1 MPGVTPTEV
10 TLNGFLTAYGHG
22 YRWVG
27 GVGLNLRPR
36 IPTNK
41 QFGTIPIYPKASWLR
56 QPAST
61 VKAYGEA
68 AKNSALTLSNTSYSC
83 QAFQSGEN
91 LYYELLDAGDPIGL
105 AERATEQ
112 TIDKI
117 LLDAELRIRDRAWA
131 GLEVRWR

>member
-1 MPGVTPTEV
+1 VPGVTPTEV
-10 TLNGFLTAYGHG
+10 TLNGFFTAYGHG

-27 GVGLNLRPR
+27 GVGLNLCPR
-36 IPTNK
+36 IP
-41 QFGTIPIYPKASWLR
+41 PISSLERSRFIRKPSWLR

-61 VKAYGEA
+61 VEAYGEA

-91 LYYELLDAGDPIGL
+91 LYYELLDEGDPIGL
-105 AERATEQ
+105 AERATDQ
-112 TIDKI
+112 TIDKL